1 MYIKFTVVTST
12 RVNLPEAYYYYYQ
25 HIVIV
30 ISTMHTEPQTSSVL
44 TARRNVSTFI
54 FLFDFVQQSWDTG
67 TVGIKGLHFKDEA
80 TEIQKS
86 NLLLDT
92 QLGQDTSPMLS
103 NPKLFPSL
111 HYLLCHRGFSG
122 LSLGPEDC
130 GNVNTQQSGKPGAGA
145 KALFC

>member
-67 TVGIKGLHFKDEA
+67 TGQRPMHSSVSTQKTGPGSDGDLGSHENAGLDFCPCVLLA
-80 TEIQKS
+80 FYVTTRFVI
-86 NLLLDT
+86 LLD
-92 QLGQDTSPMLS
+92 
-103 NPKLFPSL
+103 
-111 HYLLCHRGFSG
+111 
-122 LSLGPEDC
+122 
-130 GNVNTQQSGKPGAGA
+130 PGAHIMHLKEKKYPVSERGPN
-145 KALFC
+145 